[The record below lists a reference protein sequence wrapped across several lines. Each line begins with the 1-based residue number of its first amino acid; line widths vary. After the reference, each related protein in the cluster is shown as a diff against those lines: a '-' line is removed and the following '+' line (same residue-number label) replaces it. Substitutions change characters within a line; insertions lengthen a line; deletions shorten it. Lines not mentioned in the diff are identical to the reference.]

1 MGTCASCLPS
11 RERDELLFRYTPT
24 RLALGLTE
32 WEFWRLY
39 NNFKAANLSES
50 ACGRAPG
57 SWR

>member
-50 ACGRAPG
+50 
-57 SWR
+57 S